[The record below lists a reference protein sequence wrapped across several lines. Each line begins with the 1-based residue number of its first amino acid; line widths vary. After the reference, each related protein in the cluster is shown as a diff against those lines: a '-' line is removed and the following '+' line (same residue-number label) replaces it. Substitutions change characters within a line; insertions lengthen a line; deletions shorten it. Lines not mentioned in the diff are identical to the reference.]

1 MTMVG
6 ETAGGSGGGFSV
18 NPSLLA
24 DEEEETTGG
33 LPDGVYLEGT
43 LVPPDRE
50 ELFRVEGKIYTVPK
64 RIDPGIAFRYM
75 KNIRKGRGDQ
85 AAADMLYDVL
95 GEAVIDV
102 LAADK
107 LDQDQVAAVMKA
119 TEKYAMSAIRKT
131 LGN

>member
-1 MTMVG
+1 MVG
-6 ETAGGSGGGFSV
+6 ESAGGSGGGFSV

-24 DEEEETTGG
+24 DGDEETADGG
-33 LPDGVYLEGT
+33 LPDGVYPEGT
-43 LVPPDRE
+43 VVPPERE

-75 KNIRKGRGDQ
+75 KSVRKGRGDQ

-119 TEKYAMSAIRKT
+119 AEKYAMSAIRKT